1 MCLTT
6 LNHKKIGIFGMGR
19 EGKALKDF
27 LSQHLIES
35 TLIEIGEGN
44 VSDLGECDVIF
55 KSPGVSLYRSEIQRL
70 IKKGTPVS
78 SGTNLF
84 MRLKNPM
91 QKMIAITGT
100 KGKSTTSSLLYHTL
114 KYFGIHVG
122 FGGNIGLPLIQLLKE
137 DYDWIVAELSSY
149 QCADFVG
156 TPNIAVLVNLYPE
169 HLQWHGTHEQYY
181 VDKINMVRQAK
192 ECFINAENKKSLEY
206 AKDLSA
212 RFFNDKNTIHVEN
225 GFFMN
230 ANDLLFS
237 TSSLNLI
244 GEHNLSNA
252 CAVLSVIQQMG
263 LDLKKCEDAFRS
275 FQSLPHRLDKIAEI
289 NGVLFVD
296 DSISTTPETVL
307 AGLKSFSQTAPMT
320 LIVGGQ
326 NRGQDYTVLI
336 DYLVLN
342 RHRIKL
348 ITLPDTGK
356 IVYEMARASGIET
369 YYFDT
374 MEQAVKKAKIITPMG
389 GIILLS
395 PAAPSYNMYQN
406 FEERGNDFKKW
417 AMLNFIEK

>member
-181 VDKINMVRQAK
+181 ADKINMVRQAK

-296 DSISTTPETVL
+296 DSISTTPETAL

>member
-35 TLIEIGEGN
+35 TLIEIEEGN

-296 DSISTTPETVL
+296 DSISTTPETAL

-326 NRGQDYTVLI
+326 NRDQDYTVLI

>member
-296 DSISTTPETVL
+296 DSISTTPETAL

>member
-122 FGGNIGLPLIQLLKE
+122 FGGNIGLPLIQLLRE

-296 DSISTTPETVL
+296 DSISTTPETAL

-326 NRGQDYTVLI
+326 NRDQDYTVLI

>member
-84 MRLKNPM
+84 MHLKNPM

-296 DSISTTPETVL
+296 DSISTTPETAL

-374 MEQAVKKAKIITPMG
+374 MEQAVKKAKIITPTG
-389 GIILLS
+389 GIVLLS

>member
-149 QCADFVG
+149 QCVDFVG

-296 DSISTTPETVL
+296 DSISTTPETAL

>member
-192 ECFINAENKKSLEY
+192 VCFINAENKKSLEY

-296 DSISTTPETVL
+296 DSISTTPETAL